1 MSRIRMLV
9 AFCGAIAVLA
19 GLATVSSAADTKLF
33 ATMNGKQ
40 EKPAGDP
47 NGTGKATL
55 TFKATQVCYDIRPV
69 KAGLTFAAGHIH
81 KGAKGVAGDVVLP
94 LFQSP
99 KKLKGGKLTGCA
111 TAKASVIKAIKAK
124 PSGYYV
130 NVHSGAFPAGVI
142 RGQLSKT
149 AG

>member
-47 NGTGKATL
+47 DWFPLGSPYFAEHLADT
-55 TFKATQVCYDIRPV
+55 YP
-69 KAGLTFAAGHIH
+69 AAGHIH